1 LELPCDS
8 RDRELFAAS
17 TTVTIGNGETA
28 LFWTSSW
35 ANGQAPKIFAPTL
48 FRKAKRKKITVQKAL
63 QDNRWMSHITP
74 IETTIEIQ
82 EYVMLWEAVQQ
93 IQLDTSSEDTIIW
106 RWTSDGEY
114 TTKSAYRIQFEGSF
128 CKLRILPI
136 WRAKAEPKCRFFAW
150 TLFHKKILTAN
161 NLMKRNWP
169 NDPICKLC
177 GDEPE
182 TPTHLC
188 KDCTFSRQ
196 VWMNLKSWFGLS
208 TLDTVA
214 TNGSIHNYWKR
225 CRAKIDKPNKRSFD
239 GLIIYFW

>member
-1 LELPCDS
+1 
-8 RDRELFAAS
+8 
-17 TTVTIGNGETA
+17 
-28 LFWTSSW
+28 
-35 ANGQAPKIFAPTL
+35 
-48 FRKAKRKKITVQKAL
+48 
-63 QDNRWMSHITP
+63 
-74 IETTIEIQ
+74 
-82 EYVMLWEAVQQ
+82 
-93 IQLDTSSEDTIIW
+93 
-106 RWTSDGEY
+106 
-114 TTKSAYRIQFEGSF
+114 
-128 CKLRILPI
+128 
-136 WRAKAEPKCRFFAW
+136 
-150 TLFHKKILTAN
+150 
-161 NLMKRNWP
+161 MKRNWP